1 MKLTIKIVLK
11 LMLIAVGGDF
21 CIFSQKLS
29 QETLKEKIHDINHFQ
44 FLPIELQ
51 KMLLQ
56 QQIEYISFEKFHLLI
71 NDLLK
76 TFHKCICCDEIAS
89 FEWTTCDYHDAGS
102 EGAPSKAKKNE
113 TIINGIIKYFQSG
126 KKYSFKF

>member
-1 MKLTIKIVLK
+1 MKLTIKIVLD
-11 LMLIAVGGDF
+11 LMLIAFGRDF
-21 CIFSQKLS
+21 YVFSQKLS

-56 QQIEYISFEKFHLLI
+56 QKIKYVSFTKFHSLI

-76 TFHKCICCDEIAS
+76 KFHKCICCDEISS
-89 FEWTTCDYHDAGS
+89 FEWPTCDYHDVGS

-113 TIINGIIKYFQSG
+113 TIIDGIIKYFQSG
-126 KKYSFKF
+126 KKYFFKF